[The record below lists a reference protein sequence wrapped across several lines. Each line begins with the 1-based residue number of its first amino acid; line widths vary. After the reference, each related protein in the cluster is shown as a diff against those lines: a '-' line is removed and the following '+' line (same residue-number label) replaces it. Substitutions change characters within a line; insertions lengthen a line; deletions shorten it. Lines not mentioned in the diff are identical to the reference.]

1 MMKLFEW
8 VMRVIIFLFLVII
21 VIGVKAQGV
30 DSKNHQHRKALINKV
45 RLNTLNGVSLNYYLN
60 HKRIDELSK
69 RFYKGDVAYCK
80 EVLNHISDS
89 LISCNS
95 EVRPFYFFLFNRI
108 VEISDGSFD
117 ELIALGCKEFIEKYP
132 CDYFN
137 SFNQPELDINVVKWT
152 TLIGSNLKDKGS
164 FALYR
169 AAIDVKV
176 KSNCPDVQD
185 LLRSF
190 MMEVRMCLVR

>member
-1 MMKLFEW
+1 
-8 VMRVIIFLFLVII
+8 MRVLFFLFLAFI
-21 VIGVKAQGV
+21 VFGVKAQGV
-30 DSKNHQHRKALINKV
+30 DSNKHQYGKSLTNKL
-45 RLNTLNGVSLNYYLN
+45 RLYTLNGVSLNFYLN
-60 HKRIDELSK
+60 HKGIDELSK
-69 RFYKGDVAYCK
+69 KVYKGDININSQD
-80 EVLNHISDS
+80 VLYHISDS
-89 LISCNS
+89 LISSNP

-108 VEISDGSFD
+108 VDLSDGTFD
-117 ELIALGCKEFIEKYP
+117 ELIALRCKEYIEKYP

-164 FALYR
+164 FAIYR
-169 AAIDVKV
+169 AGVDAKIKT
-176 KSNCPDVQD
+176 NCPDVQD